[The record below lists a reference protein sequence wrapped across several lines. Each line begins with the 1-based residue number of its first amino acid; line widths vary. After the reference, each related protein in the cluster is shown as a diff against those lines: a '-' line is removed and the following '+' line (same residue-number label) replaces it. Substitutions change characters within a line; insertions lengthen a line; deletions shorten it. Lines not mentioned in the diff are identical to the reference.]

1 VFWTTQAS
9 ISYLAVSY
17 TVGTHKIPFVIISCF
32 VLHNAA
38 KYLKNKLPTNDDE
51 VEDLFQENDNIDEDV
66 EENQRAGLRRRGQQR
81 RREIGRYVCFFFFLV
96 SKCYNFPAF
105 VVK

>member
-66 EENQRAGLRRRGQQR
+66 EENQRADCEGVGSK
-81 RREIGRYVCFFFFLV
+81 EDVKSGDTFVFFFV
-96 SKCYNFPAF
+96 
-105 VVK
+105 